1 MKLYDL
7 FEIAEWE
14 GKADDDPIHRTVDLW
29 RGLDVAERYLGF
41 SLEDLALIFR
51 YARPAAIWHLFA
63 IGAHYAAWA
72 ADDPRI
78 RSGSHEV
85 VLSPEIKTQLEPT
98 GAGLRDLLRKAKERT

>member
-78 RSGSHEV
+78 RSGSHERSEERRV
-85 VLSPEIKTQLEPT
+85 GREGGWRWAAEPCENR
-98 GAGLRDLLRKAKERT
+98 GC